1 MRDSYNRFFKKFR
14 IGIDELIDFGIE
26 DTIFPDEDEIGEEWI
41 SLINNA
47 TNNKR
52 VFIRGYGRD
61 AKGTILFQEFYKI
74 TLKNNNIKKDST
86 NNNEPTRLLQKITG
100 YIKKGES
107 ANINNYQ
114 VSHIFGKTKNPLMF
128 TAPWNIVWNPKI
140 FDPFTG
146 HESKGD
152 YTEKYHKNFIKT
164 AKNKYYPYI
173 KDYNNLVDK
182 YFNYIIIDS
191 ALKKVEKFADTQNIG
206 ENKFN
211 KFKKVVYDELS
222 KIDISDINN

>member
-1 MRDSYNRFFKKFR
+1 MRDSYNRFFKNFR

-26 DTIFPDEDEIGEEWI
+26 DTIFPDEEEIREEWV
-41 SLINNA
+41 SLINNV

-86 NNNEPTRLLQKITG
+86 NNNEPTRLLHKITG
-100 YIKKGES
+100 YIKTGES

-152 YTEKYHKNFIKT
+152 YTEKYHENFIKT

-182 YFNYIIIDS
+182 YFNSITIDS
-191 ALKKVEKFADTQNIG
+191 ALKKVEQFATTQNIG
-206 ENKFN
+206 ENIIN